1 MKITKP
7 NIRELVLKHGITFP
21 SNEELI
27 MLILGSG
34 SGENSIKSIS
44 KKVSTIL
51 YDSAENEIVENLMKI
66 KGMGSSKSL
75 AIAAAIE
82 LGRRRNCHK
91 NAVIKCPRDVVP
103 FLKNYSMRTK
113 EHFICVTLNGGHE
126 IIQIRVVSVGTL
138 NKTIVHPREIFSDA
152 LKEMQRS
159 NPELFKKYKIFSIE
173 GSYETG
179 TFSESNILNRLSYYG
194 AENMDLDVEEIRYLS
209 DQNGM
214 SFFEQAIQYEKE
226 KTKKENQKAE
236 EKD

>member
-126 IIQIRVVSVGTL
+126 IIQIRVIAVGTL
-138 NKTIVHPREIFSDA
+138 NKTLVHPREIFSDA
-152 LKEMQRS
+152 LKENAASIIVCHNHPSGNVEPSDEDIQTTKNLIKAAKLIGIPLLDHIIIDKNS
-159 NPELFKKYKIFSIE
+159 YFSFLEHELLFTE
-173 GSYETG
+173 
-179 TFSESNILNRLSYYG
+179 
-194 AENMDLDVEEIRYLS
+194 
-209 DQNGM
+209 
-214 SFFEQAIQYEKE
+214 
-226 KTKKENQKAE
+226 
-236 EKD
+236 